1 MAVLKSSKNTKKIY
15 RIINLKSKN
24 ILSSSKTIQK
34 TRLTTKNFF
43 LKKRNSIWISKSHKS
58 NSRLFK
64 SKLINFLI

>member
-24 ILSSSKTIQK
+24 LLSSSKTTQK

-43 LKKRNSIWISKSHKS
+43 SGKN
-58 NSRLFK
+58 FK
-64 SKLINFLI
+64 VT